1 MYIFWLI
8 LNKKAKKIIFN
19 KKGKTISLANLSQ
32 CILSAETYL
41 MQEINVTSS
50 IPPPSL
56 LGDSGFDI
64 FLGWGVEEKIGSL

>member
-1 MYIFWLI
+1 MI
-8 LNKKAKKIIFN
+8 
-19 KKGKTISLANLSQ
+19 
-32 CILSAETYL
+32 
-41 MQEINVTSS
+41 EIDVTSS